1 MKIVEYYFKGID
13 CPNCAAKVE
22 AQLNKISNISEARV
36 NFLSKKIIINYNEE
50 EFELKELESIIKK
63 YDRDVD
69 VMIEAKGKDDALFRL
84 VREIKFKT
92 DYK

>member
-36 NFLSKKIIINYNEE
+36 NFLSKKRG
-50 EFELKELESIIKK
+50 K
-63 YDRDVD
+63 YH
-69 VMIEAKGKDDALFRL
+69 
-84 VREIKFKT
+84 
-92 DYK
+92 